1 MLDKLG
7 RNTCRF
13 QIVIVNVQAYQFTA
27 SDALS
32 ILDVEMIMEK
42 HVIQV

>member
-13 QIVIVNVQAYQFTA
+13 QIVIVNVKVYQFTA
-27 SDALS
+27 SALS